1 MFPEPSA
8 CDKCLPD
15 LSYSQRITGFCLC
28 AGVGY
33 AMSFIGSMTLFGGFS
48 QKNIQTFAAL
58 YVMGNLI
65 ALCATGFLMGPKKQC
80 RVMWKATRFYTTL
93 FYMFMLVT
101 VFTVAVTPFELD
113 GKLYLILFLLFVQI
127 CAAVWYSASFIP
139 YGREMISGIL
149 RRIGICM
156 PCYMVYDAVQEK
168 RKAAQ
173 PTLWQKATGQN
184 AA

>member
-1 MFPEPSA
+1 MKHGAHGASDTQSA
-8 CDKCLPD
+8 
-15 LSYSQRITGFCLC
+15 QRPR
-28 AGVGY
+28 
-33 AMSFIGSMTLFGGFS
+33 
-48 QKNIQTFAAL
+48 Q
-58 YVMGNLI
+58 
-65 ALCATGFLMGPKKQC
+65 ATPARHSEQGPKKQC

-93 FYMFMLVT
+93 FYLFMLVT
-101 VFTVAVTPFELD
+101 VFTVAVTPFEMD

-168 RKAAQ
+168 RKASQ
-173 PTLWQKATGQN
+173 PTMWQKATGQN
-184 AA
+184 NA